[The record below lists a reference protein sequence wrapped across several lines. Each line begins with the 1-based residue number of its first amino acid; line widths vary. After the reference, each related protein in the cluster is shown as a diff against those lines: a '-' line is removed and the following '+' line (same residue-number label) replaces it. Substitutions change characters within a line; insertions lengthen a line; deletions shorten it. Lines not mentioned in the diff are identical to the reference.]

1 MEMKMKTRK
10 DILLNAEL
18 NKQAIFDAVGNEVID
33 IWEIQKR
40 IGLGKN
46 IIKNHLNKLSSLG
59 YIIQVKIQRAGDSK
73 WINVYRQTDKTFTA
87 KTEDELNISAEDRA
101 EYIRRFAKDADA
113 MKANPNLRII
123 RRLDVKLDAP
133 LRKKQSSGYKG
144 IGSSFS
150 MWEVA

>member
-87 KTEDELNISAEDRA
+87 KTEDELNISDEERE
-101 EYIRRFAKDADA
+101 EYTKRFAKDADA

-133 LRKKQSSGYKG
+133 LRKKASSGYKG